1 MARPAGTIK
10 EPNKADFHVKTN
22 TTKKARIQEL
32 LRLSTSRQDETIIKA
47 LEEYFK
53 V

>member
-1 MARPAGTIK
+1 MARPVGTIK
-10 EPNKADFHVKTN
+10 EPNKATFTMKTN
-22 TTKKARIQEL
+22 ETKKARIQEL

-47 LEEYFK
+47 LEMYFK